1 MGKKEIKNEK
11 LGPCHILYTKIN
23 SRTTESLNGKT
34 LKPVGKK
41 FREYTHDKWGK
52 NFLKKTRQTWQ
63 IQTIRAQTDVK
74 SHQNLKLLHQK
85 TAKTKLKE
93 AALWE
98 WVFVLQ
104 KTNQCLTFI

>member
-52 NFLKKTRQTWQ
+52 NFLKKTQQTWQ
-63 IQTIRAQTDVK
+63 IQTIRVQTDVK

-85 TAKTKLKE
+85 TAKTK
-93 AALWE
+93 
-98 WVFVLQ
+98 
-104 KTNQCLTFI
+104 